1 MLRPD
6 ARNGLGGRH
15 RAHVLRMSKLLRK
28 EDVEMKPEIDFG
40 PLREIGGSQLPAR

>member
-6 ARNGLGGRH
+6 TRNGLGGRH
-15 RAHVLRMSKLLRK
+15 RAHVLCMSMLLRK

-40 PLREIGGSQLPAR
+40 PLREIGGGQLPGR